1 MSPLSARLALALAL
15 SGLPLGAMYALQA
28 MGIVVVYKTSGV
40 FNFAQGA
47 IGMAAAFVASGLG
60 VSLGLPTWLA
70 VLGAVAFGALLGAVM
85 ERLTIRPARGALPR
99 TIVTLGWLLA
109 LQGLVGLVFGTELGR
124 RPVTLFSP
132 DTALRIPSL
141 ATAFG
146 WDQLGVLFTAFLV
159 AGGLGLF
166 FRRSPLG
173 VAMRAVSD
181 GPEAARLLG
190 IRVRVVTMAAW
201 AMGAALAALSGV
213 LVTPLLGT
221 LDTVGLVVF
230 TIQALAAALVG
241 GLTSLPLTFAG
252 GIALGMGQ
260 PVIGRLLGSPAG
272 INELIAFAVI
282 LGALLLRK
290 RSGRGDDSASGAGG
304 LGADGLEPAP
314 LRPLPTGR
322 TAGIVTAAV
331 AAALLVPTLLGGPQA
346 NFQLAG
352 LLAWSLAVLSLVLLA
367 GVVGQVSLCQ
377 AFFMAIGAYG
387 AGIFMGA
394 GLSFL
399 AAMPLGALLAAGVAA
414 LVGIPA
420 LRLRG
425 LELAIVTLSLAF
437 AADRYFFRW
446 TPLVGPDSI
455 RPLPRPEFADEVLN
469 GVAGARLYTLLT
481 GVVLVACMWWVASLR
496 RGRTGAALTA
506 LRSSAAATAAMGFSV
521 TSLKLRG
528 FAASG
533 FVAGLAGVLFSGLAH
548 LAGYAPF
555 DFTRSISLLAYA
567 VIAGVGSV
575 PGAVVGG
582 GIVAL
587 SALSTGGGSGDIPSG
602 TGSSMVTILTGAAL
616 IVTVIAA
623 PSGLAG
629 LVGRARSSFLPG
641 GPPASPP
648 EAPRFDQT
656 TELPAQ
662 LSQVS
667 VRPPDG
673 AAIDDEVVVVTRTF
687 QVGD

>member
-1 MSPLSARLALALAL
+1 MNAKLALALAL

-28 MGIVVVYKTSGV
+28 MGIVLVYKTSGV

-70 VLGAVAFGALLGAVM
+70 VVGAVAMGAGLGVVM
-85 ERLTIRPARGALPR
+85 ERLTIRPAKGTLPR
-99 TIVTLGWLLA
+99 TIITLGWLLA

-132 DTALRIPSL
+132 DAALTIPSL

-146 WDQLGVLFTAFLV
+146 WDQVGVLLTALVV
-159 AGGLGLF
+159 AGGLGVF

-181 GPEAARLLG
+181 APEAARLLG
-190 IRVRVVTMAAW
+190 VRVRLVTMAAW
-201 AMGAALAALSGV
+201 AMGAGLAALSGV

-241 GLTSLPLTFAG
+241 GLSSLPLTFAG

-272 INELIAFAVI
+272 INELIALAVV

-290 RSGRGDDSASGAGG
+290 RVGRGDTSGSSAAGAG
-304 LGADGLEPAP
+304 GADGLEPAP

-322 TAGIVTAAV
+322 AAGIATAAV
-331 AAALLVPTLLGGPQA
+331 AALLLFPVLLGGPQA
-346 NFQLAG
+346 NFQMAG

-387 AGIFMGA
+387 AGIFMDA

-446 TPLVGPDSI
+446 TPLVGPDAV
-455 RPLPRPEFADEVLN
+455 RPLPRPAFADEVLN
-469 GVAGARLYTLLT
+469 GVAGARLYTLLV
-481 GVVLVACMWWVASLR
+481 GAVLIVCMWWVASLR
-496 RGRTGAALTA
+496 RGRTGAALPA
-506 LRSSAAATAAMGFSV
+506 LRSSTAATAAMGFSV

-555 DFTRSISLLAYA
+555 DFSRSISLLAYA
-567 VIAGVGSV
+567 VIAGIGSV

-582 GIVAL
+582 GIVTL
-587 SALSTGGGSGDIPSG
+587 SALSVGGGSGDIPSG
-602 TGSSMVTILTGAAL
+602 AGASMVTVLTGAAL
-616 IVTVIAA
+616 IVTVIGA

-629 LVGRARSSFLPG
+629 LVSSARARLVPA
-641 GPPASPP
+641 GPPPP
-648 EAPRFDQT
+648 PPPPVRFDDT
-656 TELPAQ
+656 TELPVQ
-662 LSQVS
+662 PCHVS

-673 AAIDDEVVVVTRTF
+673 AAMDEEIVVVTRP
-687 QVGD
+687 GAGEG

>member
-1 MSPLSARLALALAL
+1 MSLRLALALAL

-28 MGIVVVYKTSGV
+28 MGIVLVYKTSGV

-47 IGMAAAFVASGLG
+47 IGMAAAYVASGLG
-60 VSLGLPTWLA
+60 VSLGLPAWLA
-70 VLGAVAFGALLGAVM
+70 VLGAVLFGGMLGVVI
-85 ERLTIRPARGALPR
+85 ERVTIRPAKGALPR
-99 TIVTLGWLLA
+99 TIITLGWLLA

-124 RPVTLFSP
+124 RPVSLFSP
-132 DTALRIPSL
+132 DTAVRIDAL

-146 WDQLGVLFTAFLV
+146 WDQLGVLVTAVVV

-173 VAMRAVSD
+173 VAMRAVSEGAD
-181 GPEAARLLG
+181 AARLLG
-190 IRVRVVTMAAW
+190 IRVRVVTLAAW
-201 AMGAALAALSGV
+201 ALGAGLAALAGV

-252 GIALGMGQ
+252 GILLGMGQ

-272 INELIAFAVI
+272 VNELIALAVV
-282 LGALLLRK
+282 LGALLLR
-290 RSGRGDDSASGAGG
+290 RRTGRGDSGS
-304 LGADGLEPAP
+304 DGLEPSP
-314 LRPLPTGR
+314 LRALPKGR
-322 TAGIVTAAV
+322 VAAIAAGGLTAA
-331 AAALLVPTLLGGPQA
+331 LVLPVLLGGPQA

-352 LLAWSLAVLSLVLLA
+352 LLAWALAVLSLVLLA

-377 AFFMAIGAYG
+377 AFFMAVGAYG
-387 AGIFMGA
+387 AGIFMSH

-399 AAMPLGALLAAGVAA
+399 AAMPLGALLAAAVAA
-414 LVGIPA
+414 VVGIPA

-425 LELAIVTLSLAF
+425 LELAIATLSLAF

-446 TPLVGPDSI
+446 APLVGKDSV
-455 RPLPRPEFADEVLN
+455 RPLPRPAFADEVLH
-469 GVAGARLYTLLT
+469 GVAGARAYTLL
-481 GVVLVACMWWVASLR
+481 VAAVLVLCAWWVASLR

-506 LRSSAAATAAMGFSV
+506 LRSSTAATAAMGFSV

-533 FVAGLAGVLFSGLAH
+533 FVAGLAGVLFSGLSH
-548 LAGYAPF
+548 IAGYAPF

-567 VIAGVGSV
+567 VIAGIGSV

-582 GIVAL
+582 AIVTL
-587 SALSTGGGSGDIPSG
+587 SALSVGGGSGEIPSG
-602 TGSSMVTILTGAAL
+602 DAASVVTILTGAAL
-616 IVTVIAA
+616 IAVVVGA
-623 PSGLAG
+623 PTGLAG
-629 LVGRARSSFLPG
+629 LLTRLRERFTPAAH
-641 GPPASPP
+641 GPPPP
-648 EAPRFDQT
+648 PAHDDT
-656 TELPAQ
+656 TE
-662 LSQVS
+662 
-667 VRPPDG
+667 
-673 AAIDDEVVVVTRTF
+673 IVVVTASREAKR
-687 QVGD
+687 